1 MYAEQID
8 IFECVDQ
15 QTEWMGSCWV
25 YSVCVSEYVLVGG
38 VDVSV
43 DRNVSKLKCVMFC
56 LRGLLAE
63 TGSLTLMMLNKHHWG
78 TALCVCFSVFHFAA
92 HLRHC
97 WLSLNGQR
105 CVESAWVMNIYAGV
119 LLSTIGIINKEGWA
133 TEKSEDNSWCCI
145 THDEI
150 MLNQR
155 GFDGCW
161 SDYVISMVWMS
172 QMSRMSRPAKSMQS
186 FHIV

>member
-1 MYAEQID
+1 MWINRLSEWAHAECI
-8 IFECVDQ
+8 
-15 QTEWMGSCWV
+15 
-25 YSVCVSEYVLVGG
+25 VCVSEYVLVGG

-43 DRNVSKLKCVMFC
+43 DRSRSKLKCVMFC

-63 TGSLTLMMLNKHHWG
+63 TGSLTLMMLNEHHWG
-78 TALCVCFSVFHFAA
+78 TALRVRFSVFHFAA

-97 WLSLNGQR
+97 WMSLNGQR

-119 LLSTIGIINKEGWA
+119 LLSTIWKINKEGWA
-133 TEKSEDNSWCCI
+133 KEKRDCISEDNCWCCI
-145 THDEI
+145 TLDETI
-150 MLNQR
+150 LNQR

-161 SDYVISMVWMS
+161 SDYDISIVWMP